1 MKIYK
6 IRENIPDPYSYIEAM
21 KKFANFDSI
30 KNFASIEDRQTDFYF
45 VENVNGNHTDVC
57 KTCLDGNRA
66 ECETLQRD
74 IQLDREKNE
83 HWGNKIATFKK
94 CPAIIDLFRT
104 GIILPAWEDL
114 HFEATIVDN
123 DPNKRTLLATNKD
136 FQPVANFHTVPQIDF
151 DKMNFDVS
159 HNLSVKLR
167 FPYRIEASDGMLL
180 YMKSLF
186 WIGEL
191 PFRVIE
197 GLQDTSALSEINL
210 NTIWKI
216 DEGMKYVLQKG
227 DPIVHIFEVPK
238 DSVVAKNE
246 IVQFEDIDWDYWKE
260 VDDFERNVRKIN
272 GYRNNQ
278 RKK

>member
-1 MKIYK
+1 
-6 IRENIPDPYSYIEAM
+6 
-21 KKFANFDSI
+21 
-30 KNFASIEDRQTDFYF
+30 
-45 VENVNGNHTDVC
+45 
-57 KTCLDGNRA
+57 
-66 ECETLQRD
+66 
-74 IQLDREKNE
+74 
-83 HWGNKIATFKK
+83 
-94 CPAIIDLFRT
+94 
-104 GIILPAWEDL
+104 
-114 HFEATIVDN
+114 
-123 DPNKRTLLATNKD
+123 
-136 FQPVANFHTVPQIDF
+136 
-151 DKMNFDVS
+151 
-159 HNLSVKLR
+159 
-167 FPYRIEASDGMLL
+167 MLL

-238 DSVVAKNE
+238 DSVGAKNE